1 MHSRGRDID
10 TTSTSSTTSITSTA
24 ETRIQ
29 TIHYFYYTEYDKL
42 ARLGFDLMPPKKIH
56 NTYIALLRRPI
67 YFTLPKSEIIEIYE
81 CNYTGQNRLKYV
93 VNESQ
98 YGDLLHFL
106 DNIDSHCIELSH
118 RYSQEWFKRQYTRN
132 QLVEQY
138 CNVYD
143 RDPEEE
149 DESIFEVVVEKDSLI
164 DKLVDYNRS
173 SSMNLMVCIKGIE
186 FFKDKFQWY
195 ITLEKL
201 VYVPK
206 EEVAISASRQGQG
219 RNSSFRYADAIDEEN
234 DEEDG
239 DSDDSSDSDGYNDSG
254 SESDNESDNDYN
266 TEDSG
271 KNIQVDTRKEERVN
285 EKREID
291 DLQERIRQYSEE
303 SKRLFLNA
311 ERSRKA
317 SDMYY
322 QRASYLQNQVRKYEE
337 QLRSGKK

>member
-1 MHSRGRDID
+1 MD
-10 TTSTSSTTSITSTA
+10 TASTSSTTSITSTA
-24 ETRIQ
+24 ETRVQ
-29 TIHYFYYTEYDKL
+29 TIHYFYYTDYEKL
-42 ARLGFDLMPPKKIH
+42 AKLGFDLMSPKKIH

-81 CNYTGQNRLKYV
+81 CNYTDQNRLKYV
-93 VNESQ
+93 VNESR

-106 DNIDSHCIELSH
+106 DNVDSHCIELSYRH
-118 RYSQEWFKRQYTRN
+118 SQEWFKRQFTRN

-143 RDPEEE
+143 RDAEEE
-149 DESIFEVVVEKDSLI
+149 DESIFEVVVEKESFI

-201 VYVPK
+201 VYVPT
-206 EEVAISASRQGQG
+206 EEAAISASRQGNERGTQ
-219 RNSSFRYADAIDEEN
+219 RRYADAIDEESEGDN
-234 DEEDG
+234 DESDERDSDDHDSDDH
-239 DSDDSSDSDGYNDSG
+239 DSDDSDDDGGEDERND
-254 SESDNESDNDYN
+254 
-266 TEDSG
+266 TH
-271 KNIQVDTRKEERVN
+271 RKDIEIEEHIN
-285 EKREID
+285 EKSEKSQYA
-291 DLQERIRQYSEE
+291 DLQDRIRKYSEE
-303 SKRLFLNA
+303 SKHLFLNA

-337 QLRSGKK
+337 QLRSWKK